1 MQYII
6 DTHALIWV
14 LEGNPRLG
22 TKAKAVLSDPSS
34 RLILPAIAL
43 AEALWIVERGKTG
56 IPSVTALLSAINDD
70 PRITIYALD
79 QAVIEQSLNL
89 LEIREMHD
97 RQIVSTAFV
106 LQAQGETV
114 SVLTC
119 DQNITSSGLVTITW

>member
-1 MQYII
+1 MH
-6 DTHALIWV
+6 THALIWV

-43 AEALWIVERGKTG
+43 AEALWIVERGKTE

-97 RQIVSTAFV
+97 RQ
-106 LQAQGETV
+106 
-114 SVLTC
+114 
-119 DQNITSSGLVTITW
+119 LVTITW